1 MAKAPDTLP
10 MGPRK
15 RRYFFKE
22 LHVHS
27 FTNMLFV
34 IFHMTQANEQCS
46 LYNTQVVGYNSYV
59 LHSYTDT
66 GGPAYI

>member
-1 MAKAPDTLP
+1 
-10 MGPRK
+10 
-15 RRYFFKE
+15 
-22 LHVHS
+22 
-27 FTNMLFV
+27 MLFV

-66 GGPAYI
+66 GGPAYIWLTGPDETSIKKKKNFSKLL